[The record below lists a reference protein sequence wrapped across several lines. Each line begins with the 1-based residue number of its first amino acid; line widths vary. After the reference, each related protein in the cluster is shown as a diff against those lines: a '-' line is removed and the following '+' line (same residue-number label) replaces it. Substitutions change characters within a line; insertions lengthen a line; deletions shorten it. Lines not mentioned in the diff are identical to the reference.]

1 MTTTVHSTL
10 TLKHEFNSLF
20 THKLECF
27 INTLCD
33 KYGMTPQ
40 NILDDW
46 KEFNGKDYKVKSVK
60 NTNSPSIQDLKEK
73 CREYGL
79 KVGGKKKELEERIRA
94 HESGEIVAD
103 SISIKDLKAKL
114 KSKGMK
120 ISGNKDELLKRLNDG
135 ETDSKSDNKSKYNKM
150 KLMELRLELKT
161 RGCKTSGNKE
171 KLISRLEEND
181 KDEKIKEK
189 KLHNYYRRMNEAI
202 EEKGVYNDYGP
213 PGLQSRTPQ
222 PVKELPAHVKEFI
235 DQDEGESESDCES
248 DCEDDDYVDMTIKEL
263 KRELKGRALSRDGE
277 REDMIKR
284 LEEDDEMSDTD
295 SSDSDSE

>member
-1 MTTTVHSTL
+1 M
-10 TLKHEFNSLF
+10 
-20 THKLECF
+20 F

-46 KEFNGKDYKVKSVK
+46 KEFNGKDYKVKSVN

-94 HESGEIVAD
+94 HEAGEIVAD

-114 KSKGMK
+114 KSKGLK
-120 ISGNKDELLKRLNDG
+120 ISGNKDELLKRLSDG
-135 ETDSKSDNKSKYNKM
+135 ESDGESDNGTSSKGNSKYNKM

-171 KLISRLEEND
+171 VN
-181 KDEKIKEK
+181 
-189 KLHNYYRRMNEAI
+189 I
-202 EEKGVYNDYGP
+202 E
-213 PGLQSRTPQ
+213 T
-222 PVKELPAHVKEFI
+222 
-235 DQDEGESESDCES
+235 
-248 DCEDDDYVDMTIKEL
+248 
-263 KRELKGRALSRDGE
+263 
-277 REDMIKR
+277 
-284 LEEDDEMSDTD
+284 
-295 SSDSDSE
+295 